1 MFFLV
6 DFPLHLCYTSPDNEE
21 MNASEDPVLRS
32 ENPSSEPNA
41 SEDSSD
47 SERCSEDL
55 VNDVNDLCS
64 CLLYTSP
71 SPRDATLS
79 RMPSSA

>member
-6 DFPLHLCYTSPDNEE
+6 DFPLHLCYTRLDNEE

-32 ENPSSEPNA
+32 ENPSSEPNG

-47 SERCSEDL
+47 SEDFL
-55 VNDVNDLCS
+55 NDVNDLRS
-64 CLLYTSP
+64 EQVVSLL
-71 SPRDATLS
+71 
-79 RMPSSA
+79 SSERLYSSKAYDLRSV

>member
-6 DFPLHLCYTSPDNEE
+6 DFPLHLCYTSLDNEE

-32 ENPSSEPNA
+32 ENPSSEPNG

-47 SERCSEDL
+47 SEDFL
-55 VNDVNDLCS
+55 NDVNDLRS
-64 CLLYTSP
+64 EQVVSLY
-71 SPRDATLS
+71 
-79 RMPSSA
+79 SSERLYSSKAYDLRSV

>member
-6 DFPLHLCYTSPDNEE
+6 DFPLHLCYTSLDNEE

-32 ENPSSEPNA
+32 ENPSSEPNG

-47 SERCSEDL
+47 SEDFL
-55 VNDVNDLCS
+55 NDVNDLRS
-64 CLLYTSP
+64 EQVVSLL
-71 SPRDATLS
+71 
-79 RMPSSA
+79 SSERLYSSKAYDLRSA